1 MRFYFVGMNNVTNV
15 TLFETGGGGG
25 CPYLY
30 DWCRSTPKLSF
41 LQLLSGATLIVVGYA
56 VASVILSTLYSQVV
70 GPFSQ
75 VFRKKCYLIFQ
86 LL

>member
-1 MRFYFVGMNNVTNV
+1 MNNGTDV
-15 TLFETGGGGG
+15 TLSDTGGGGG

-41 LQLLSGATLIVVGYA
+41 LQWLSGATLITIGFA
-56 VASVILSTLYSQVV
+56 AATINLSTLYSLVV

-75 VFRKKCYLIFQ
+75 VFRIKCY
-86 LL
+86 